1 MCTILDVSRSG
12 YYYELQRKESN
23 RWKEEKEL
31 TILINDIFHQS
42 RRAYGSRKIKV
53 VLKQQGKQVSRRR
66 IARIMRENDLVSK
79 YNAKRAYKPSSKQNN
94 EAEIANVLNRD
105 FSSSAPLRVL
115 ASDLTYVDVAGKWN
129 YVCLF
134 VDLFNR
140 EIIGYSAG
148 ANKDHRLVMKALAS
162 IPANLQEVAIFHT
175 DRGKEFDNQV
185 VDEALAAFQIER
197 SLSSKGC
204 PYDNAVAE
212 STFKSFKTEF
222 VNGRAFKHLQQLQ
235 LELADYV
242 HWFNH
247 CRIHE
252 NLNYITPIQFKE
264 NTLKKLSS

>member
-1 MCTILDVSRSG
+1 
-12 YYYELQRKESN
+12 
-23 RWKEEKEL
+23 
-31 TILINDIFHQS
+31 
-42 RRAYGSRKIKV
+42 
-53 VLKQQGKQVSRRR
+53 
-66 IARIMRENDLVSK
+66 MRENDLVSK
-79 YNAKRAYKPSSKQNN
+79 YNAKRAYKPSSKQSN

-105 FSSSAPLRVL
+105 FSSSTPLRVL
-115 ASDLTYVDVAGKWN
+115 ASDLTYVDVAEKWK

-175 DRGKEFDNQV
+175 DRGKEFDNQI

-197 SLSSKGC
+197 SLSSKGS
-204 PYDNAVAE
+204 PYNNAVAE

-222 VNGRAFKHLQQLQ
+222 VNGRGFKHLQQLQ
-235 LELADYV
+235 LELANYV

-252 NLNYITPIQFKE
+252 NLDYITPIQFKE